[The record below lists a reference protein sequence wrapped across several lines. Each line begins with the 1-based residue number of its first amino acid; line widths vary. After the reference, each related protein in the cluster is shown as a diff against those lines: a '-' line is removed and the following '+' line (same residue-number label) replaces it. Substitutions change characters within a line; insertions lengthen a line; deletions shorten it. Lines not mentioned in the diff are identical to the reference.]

1 MELSQA
7 PPNFFKETDMT
18 IRELLNKINDEK
30 PHSFPES
37 KIISFVNE
45 VEPEVAEQL
54 NEDAVPYYTDD
65 PAMLD
70 TVLLAKD
77 PYSRLYVSYVKAQ
90 IDYANE
96 EYASYQLNADQH
108 TQDFRDFSDWVV
120 RTGQATTSGSTKNRF
135 KHTF

>member
-1 MELSQA
+1 
-7 PPNFFKETDMT
+7 MT

-54 NEDAVPYYTDD
+54 KAEEVPVYTDD
-65 PAMLD
+65 PAELD
-70 TVLLAKD
+70 TVLLAAQ
-77 PYSRLYVSYVKAQ
+77 PYDRLYISYVKAQ

-108 TQDFRDFSDWVV
+108 TQDFRDFVDWVV
-120 RTGQATTSGSTKNRF
+120 RTGQSLAPTKLRLKN
-135 KHTF
+135 TF